1 MDNNTTKRKYSAEEL
16 KKYKKRSMWAEV
28 WRNFKKNR
36 TAMVGLFIVIA
47 LVIIAVFSHF
57 YYDYNADIVHQ

>member
-1 MDNNTTKRKYSAEEL
+1 MDNNTTKRKYSVEEL

-36 TAMVGLFIVIA
+36 TAMVGLPLSA
-47 LVIIAVFSHF
+47 PAVM
-57 YYDYNADIVHQ
+57 